1 MSKARKSSRGP
12 SIEGATFLR
21 PLRLFSLK
29 SRAFLQGVVGKPSLL
44 LGGLSLAIL
53 AQGQL
58 TPRPTLEAG
67 ALLTVSALFLLS
79 LTLERRGAGLSPRQL
94 LIKALFFFLPLAV
107 GLWCRTL
114 SSLLPSLPLYGA
126 SALLFLLALGGGV
139 ENVPEEEPYSG
150 SEFVL
155 LALIVGLGFLLLAYD
170 LENIPPGFHG
180 DEGESGMQAL
190 KILQGQIPG
199 LISVGWYH
207 QPILAFAW
215 HAVTMKIFGDT
226 VFGLRMSSVLVGTLT
241 LIPLY
246 FLTRLLFGKRVALLA
261 TLLLSISHWHIA
273 LNRIGINYTQTTLLE
288 VTAFYFLFKGLRSK
302 NILYFMASGLAMG
315 IGLYLYYASRLV
327 PFIIAAFMLL
337 SILLERGAW
346 AQYRYAFMALF
357 LTAALIFTPM
367 ALYFLEHP
375 HQFISRTQYVFLF
388 SNLDGLQRTHGTT
401 QPLPAFLVQ
410 AQRMLLLF
418 NQGPDRSGQY
428 GYQGA
433 MLDFLSAIFFALG
446 LAYITLHWKKPKHLF
461 LLLWFWLT
469 LIVGGMLTL
478 PAPFTPRLA
487 GMIPLPFILAGL
499 ALEKA
504 RGVLAQA
511 CSQGRLP
518 RLTLTIIMILVLSVA
533 GFINYRTYFVEYIN
547 SIQGWAQREAATMI
561 AKYIRSLG
569 DEYEVYLL
577 GAPKLYLRHGT
588 IRFIARRYEGV
599 DLLDPEGYIPLRERV
614 ERNVAYIILPHRFDQ
629 LPLILRYYPQATL
642 RSFTRPTEE
651 IRFMALE
658 VDKGEIWRVQER
670 LIRGGPTSAQG
681 R

>member
-1 MSKARKSSRGP
+1 M
-12 SIEGATFLR
+12 
-21 PLRLFSLK
+21 
-29 SRAFLQGVVGKPSLL
+29 GKPSLL
-44 LGGLSLAIL
+44 LGGLGLGIL

-58 TPRPTLEAG
+58 TPRPTLEVG
-67 ALLTVSALFLLS
+67 ALLTVSTLFLLS
-79 LTLERRGAGLSPRQL
+79 LTLERQKAGLSSRQL
-94 LIKALFFFLPLAV
+94 LIKALFFFFPLAI

-114 SSLLPSLPLYGA
+114 PSLVPSLPLYGLA
-126 SALLFLLALGGGV
+126 TLLFLLALGGKE
-139 ENVPEEEPYSG
+139 ENIQEEEPYSR

-155 LALIVGLGFLLLAYD
+155 LALIVALGFLLLAYD

-190 KILQGQIPG
+190 MILQGQIPG

-226 VFGLRMSSVLVGTLT
+226 VFGLRMSSVIVGTLT

-288 VTAFYFLFKGLRSK
+288 VTGFYFLLKGLRSK
-302 NILYFMASGLAMG
+302 NILYFMASGLAVGM
-315 IGLYLYYASRLV
+315 GLYLYFASRLV
-327 PFIIAAFMLL
+327 PFIIAAFILL
-337 SILLERGAW
+337 GILLERGFW
-346 AQYRYAFMALF
+346 AHYRYGFVALF
-357 LTAALIFTPM
+357 LAAALIFAPM
-367 ALYFLEHP
+367 AFYFLEHP
-375 HQFISRTQYVFLF
+375 HQFISRTQFVFLF
-388 SNLDGLQRTHGTT
+388 SNLNHLERSLGTA

-418 NQGPDRSGQY
+418 NHGPDRSGQY

-433 MLDFLSAIFFALG
+433 MLDFLSAIFFVLG
-446 LAYITLHWKKPKHLF
+446 LAYITLHWRKPKHLF

-469 LIVGGMLTL
+469 LIAGGMLTV

-504 RGVLAQA
+504 RGVLARA
-511 CSQGRLP
+511 WEQGRLA
-518 RLTLTIIMILVLSVA
+518 RLTLTTLMILVLSVA
-533 GFINYRTYFVEYIN
+533 GFLNYRTYFVEYIN
-547 SIQGWAQREAATMI
+547 SVQGWAQREAATMV

-569 DEYEVYLL
+569 DEYEIYLL

-588 IRFIARRYEGV
+588 IRFIARRCEGV
-599 DLLDPEGYIPLRERV
+599 DVLNPEGYIPLRERV
-614 ERNVAYIILPHRFDQ
+614 ERNVAYIILPHRLDQ
-629 LPLILRYYPQATL
+629 LPRLLRYYPRATL
-642 RSFTRPTEE
+642 RSFTRPTGE
-651 IRFMALE
+651 IRFMA
-658 VDKGEIWRVQER
+658 
-670 LIRGGPTSAQG
+670 
-681 R
+681 

>member
-1 MSKARKSSRGP
+1 MPKARKSSGWQG
-12 SIEGATFLR
+12 IEGATLLR
-21 PLRLFSLK
+21 PLHLFSLK
-29 SRAFLQGVVGKPSLL
+29 SRAFLQGGVGKLSLL
-44 LGGLSLAIL
+44 LGGLGLGIL

-58 TPRPTLEAG
+58 TPRPTLEIG
-67 ALLTVSALFLLS
+67 ALLTLSTLFLLT
-79 LTLERRGAGLSPRQL
+79 LTLERQKAGLSPREL
-94 LIKALFFFLPLAV
+94 LIKALFFSLPLAV

-114 SSLLPSLPLYGA
+114 PSSAPSLPLYGTA
-126 SALLFLLALGGGV
+126 ALFFLLALGGEG
-139 ENVPEEEPYSG
+139 ENIQEEEPYSR

-155 LALIVGLGFLLLAYD
+155 LALIVALGFLLLAYD

-207 QPILAFAW
+207 QPKLAFAW
-215 HAVTMKIFGDT
+215 HAVTMKIFGHT
-226 VFGLRMSSVLVGTLT
+226 VFGLRMSSVIVGTLT

-261 TLLLSISHWHIA
+261 TLLLSLSHWHIA

-288 VTAFYFLFKGLRSK
+288 VTGFYFLFRGLRSK
-302 NILYFMASGLAMG
+302 NILYFMASGLAVGM
-315 IGLYLYYASRLV
+315 GLYLYFASRLV
-327 PFIIAAFMLL
+327 PFIIAAFILL
-337 SILLERGAW
+337 GILLERGSW
-346 AQYRYAFMALF
+346 SQYKYGFVALF
-357 LTAALIFTPM
+357 LAAALVFAPL

-375 HQFISRTQYVFLF
+375 HQFISRTQSVFLF

-433 MLDFLSAIFFALG
+433 MLDFLSAIFFVLG
-446 LAYITLHWKKPKHLF
+446 LAYITLHWRESKHLF

-504 RGVLAQA
+504 RGVLAQVWG
-511 CSQGRLP
+511 QGRLA
-518 RLTLTIIMILVLSVA
+518 RSTLTTLMILVLSVA

-547 SIQGWAQREAATMI
+547 SIQGWAQREAATVV

-569 DEYEVYLL
+569 DDYEVYLL

-599 DLLDPEGYIPLRERV
+599 DVHNPEGYIPLRERV
-614 ERNVAYIILPHRFDQ
+614 ERNVAYIILPHRLDQ
-629 LPLILRYYPQATL
+629 LPLLRRYYPGATL
-642 RSFTRPTEE
+642 RSFTRPTGE

-658 VDKGEIWRVQER
+658 VDKGEVWKVQER
-670 LIRGGPTSAQG
+670 LTRGPTPD
-681 R
+681 